1 VEEVLAIFLSNEFI
15 THSAPGPSANK
26 ALVMIIH
33 WVMFI
38 DGKCDDDS
46 VVAIRYLPLKLCVD
60 NAATDRFIEL
70 ISQEFIVQL

>member
-15 THSAPGPSANK
+15 THSANK
-26 ALVMIIH
+26 ALVMIIY